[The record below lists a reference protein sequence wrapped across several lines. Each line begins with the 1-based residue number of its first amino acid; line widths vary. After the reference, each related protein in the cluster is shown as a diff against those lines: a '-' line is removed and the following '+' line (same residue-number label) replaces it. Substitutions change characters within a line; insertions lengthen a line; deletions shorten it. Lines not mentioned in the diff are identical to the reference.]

1 MLTRRKV
8 HNVSDGANCQDGED
22 KADDEEEMNDENS
35 SEEKDSSSHSSKERR
50 SERKPF
56 RSNSALQM
64 KLTPSADRANMSP
77 ILVRKRFLFYEVNCR
92 IYEVYIDTSRVVNVH
107 QDPPLEEASLSLMFL
122 QRILH
127 CRKDKS

>member
-1 MLTRRKV
+1 MLTRRKM

-64 KLTPSADRANMSP
+64 KLTPADRANMSP

-92 IYEVYIDTSRVVNVH
+92 IYEVYIDTSRVVHVH
-107 QDPPLEEASLSLMFL
+107 QDPPLEEASLSLTFL